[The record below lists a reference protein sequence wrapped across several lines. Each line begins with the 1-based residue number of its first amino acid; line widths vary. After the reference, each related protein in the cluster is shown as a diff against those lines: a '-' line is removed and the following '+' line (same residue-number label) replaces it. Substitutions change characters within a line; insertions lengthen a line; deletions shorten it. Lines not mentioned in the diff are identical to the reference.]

1 MNILLVSP
9 RTPGTFWSFRHAV
22 SFISRKASS
31 PPLGLLT
38 VAAFLP
44 PSWSLKLVDLDV
56 RPLEDDAIRWA
67 DYVLI
72 GGMIVHRD
80 SAAGIAKRSRALG
93 RPVIAGGPL
102 FATGHEA
109 FPDVDHFVV
118 GEAEAL
124 MERLVADMTA
134 GRVARVYEADGF
146 PELSRTPV
154 PRWDLIDLGDYASM
168 SVQFSRGCP
177 FNCEFCDIVAMNGR
191 IPRTKA
197 PGQVIAE
204 LDALRRLGWKGL
216 VFLVDDNF
224 IGNRRRVKEL
234 LRAMIAWRRRSGARM
249 DFLTEAS
256 VNLAEDAEL
265 LGLMAD
271 AGFKQVF
278 LGIETPSL
286 AGLEECGKRQN
297 LARDLGASVRTIQE
311 AGIEVMGGFI
321 LGFDSDPPDI
331 FERQFEFIQR
341 SGIVT
346 AMVGLLTAVP
356 RTRLH
361 KRLAAEGRLVTRSTG
376 NNTEAV
382 CNFIPR
388 LGTETLTEG
397 YRRLVQSLYEPGTFY
412 ARAREL
418 LAHHRPR
425 GPRTH
430 LDLGHGQALLRSF
443 WRLGV
448 RHRGRREYWKFLGHT
463 LARHPRAFTMAVTL
477 AIYGHHFRT
486 VARTL

>member
-22 SFISRKASS
+22 SFLSRKASS

-38 VAAFLP
+38 VAALLP
-44 PSWSLKLVDLDV
+44 RSWNLKLVDLDV
-56 RPLEDDAIRWA
+56 RTLQDDEIRWA

-72 GGMIVHRD
+72 GGMIVHRA
-80 SAAGIAKRSRALG
+80 SAAEVARRSRALG

-102 FATGHEA
+102 FATGHET

-118 GEAEAL
+118 GEAEDL
-124 MERLVADMTA
+124 MPQLVADMIE
-134 GRVARVYEADGF
+134 GRVARVYRAEAF
-146 PELSRTPV
+146 PDLSRTPV
-154 PRWDLIDLGDYASM
+154 PRWDLVRLRDYAGM

-191 IPRTKA
+191 VPRTK
-197 PGQVIAE
+197 PPDQVIEE
-204 LDALRRLGWKGL
+204 LESLRRAGWKGL

-224 IGNRRRVKEL
+224 IGNRSRVKEL
-234 LRAMIAWRRRSGARM
+234 LAAMLAWRRRTRPRM

-256 VNLAEDAEL
+256 VNLAWDAQL
-265 LGLMAD
+265 LDLMVEV
-271 AGFKQVF
+271 GFKQVF
-278 LGIETPSL
+278 LGIETPS
-286 AGLEECGKRQN
+286 ADGLRECGKQQN
-297 LARDLGASVRTIQE
+297 LARDLGESVRTIQE

-346 AMVGLLTAVP
+346 AMVGLLTAIP
-356 RTRLH
+356 RTRLYD
-361 KRLAAEGRLVTRSTG
+361 RLTAEGRLVTQSTG
-376 NNTEAV
+376 NNTEAI

-388 LGTETLTEG
+388 LGRETMTEG
-397 YRRLVQSLYEPGTFY
+397 YRKLVRSLYEPPAFY

-418 LAHHRPR
+418 LDHLGSR
-425 GPRTH
+425 GPRPH
-430 LDLGHGQALLRSF
+430 IDSGHVWALFRSF
-443 WRLGV
+443 WKLGL
-448 RHRGRREYWKFLGHT
+448 RHRGRREYWKFLGHS
-463 LARHPRAFTMAVTL
+463 LGHHPRAFAMAVSL
-477 AIYGHHFRT
+477 AIYGHHFRM
-486 VARTL
+486 VANSL